1 MLLQGKAFRK
11 RIKYE
16 FLKAFMR
23 FTLYGDFF
31 IFLLYLF
38 PFFFTF
44 TQIRII
50 IYLIKTRGR
59 SRGSAN
65 ASGVF
70 LSCIFSFLFIFFFNT
85 FTPFSVLPCFV
96 KFANQVLDVYAVPVA
111 RFFFVQLLAWPG
123 CILHHL
129 LAGDMTVVRDSLF
142 F

>member
-38 PFFFTF
+38 PFFFTL

-50 IYLIKTRGR
+50 IYLINPRQI
-59 SRGSAN
+59 SRVSKCI
-65 ASGVF
+65 GVF
-70 LSCIFSFLFIFFFNT
+70 LSRIFSFLNRFFIFFFNT

-123 CILHHL
+123 CILHHI
-129 LAGDMTVVRDSLF
+129 TYQQVI
-142 F
+142 

>member
-38 PFFFTF
+38 PFFFTL

-50 IYLIKTRGR
+50 IYLIKPEVDLAGR
-59 SRGSAN
+59 QMYRR
-65 ASGVF
+65 
-70 LSCIFSFLFIFFFNT
+70 ISFL
-85 FTPFSVLPCFV
+85 
-96 KFANQVLDVYAVPVA
+96 
-111 RFFFVQLLAWPG
+111 
-123 CILHHL
+123 HL
-129 LAGDMTVVRDSLF
+129 
-142 F
+142 

>member
-38 PFFFTF
+38 PFFFTL

-50 IYLIKTRGR
+50 IYLINPRQI
-59 SRGSAN
+59 SRVGKCI
-65 ASGVF
+65 GVF